1 VVTGLTYMATLGAVI
16 ASGNTCTIAANYK
29 DTSGLAATVAKV
41 SATAVTDT
49 TGPSVTAKLTKTVNG
64 SAVTATMGT
73 GGTWIT
79 KALSTG
85 AYSGPAGNAW
95 SVQLIAGTSTTAA
108 TVSLYDTVAKTIV
121 VTACVATCA
130 TGYQATAQTIVNA
143 LNAHTAIAAN
153 FISTV
158 IAGANSTA
166 VHAATSLAG
175 GTVVYDLV
183 LTANEIMLDVA
194 TATGFDD
201 AQFTHDADGAGV
213 GTAGC
218 TVSQDAA
225 DDLATPNTTDHY
237 LKSMHITC
245 TAAAVNQ
252 LMTTG
257 ISHIVSSA
265 NTKDFAGN
273 AIPAAGRKIIVQAG

>member
-1 VVTGLTYMATLGAVI
+1 
-16 ASGNTCTIAANYK
+16 
-29 DTSGLAATVAKV
+29 
-41 SATAVTDT
+41 
-49 TGPSVTAKLTKTVNG
+49 
-64 SAVTATMGT
+64 
-73 GGTWIT
+73 
-79 KALSTG
+79 
-85 AYSGPAGNAW
+85 
-95 SVQLIAGTSTTAA
+95 
-108 TVSLYDTVAKTIV
+108 VSLYDTVAKTIV

-194 TATGFDD
+194 TTTGFDD

-225 DDLATPNTTDHY
+225 DDLATPNATDHY

-265 NTKDFAGN
+265 LTKDFAGN
-273 AIPAAGRKIIVQAG
+273 VIPAAGRKIIVQAG